1 MTGLEHPDSSPGL
14 GVLFLNYLR
23 RVNICLVR
31 TIASTAFTRQ
41 KPTLPPLN
49 PTPLKS
55 QASIQP
61 PSKDKPHHTAT
72 PKPILITSDPIT
84 SSSRATPPHLLQRK
98 RLPITLD
105 ETQLEENFIKGSG
118 KGGQKVNKAVSCVQL
133 KHVPTGIVIKTQR
146 FRDLASNRKEARKLL
161 SLDLDDL
168 CNGPLSKR
176 NAEKT
181 KDAEKTKRSTQKAK
195 KRLAMKM
202 VEKEAA
208 KNSSATSAA
217 TSAGNDNQGNSES
230 PEPK

>member
-1 MTGLEHPDSSPGL
+1 M
-14 GVLFLNYLR
+14 LR
-23 RVNICLVR
+23 SLRTLSLSVGVR
-31 TIASTAFTRQ
+31 TIASSAFSRQ
-41 KPTLPPLN
+41 KSTPAPLN

-55 QASIQP
+55 QASTQP
-61 PSKDKPHHTAT
+61 PNKDKPLLTTT
-72 PKPILITSDPIT
+72 PKPTLITSDPVT
-84 SSSRATPPHLLQRK
+84 SSSRSTPPHLLQRK

-168 CNGPLSKR
+168 YNGPLSKR
-176 NAEKT
+176 NAEKA
-181 KDAEKTKRSTQKAK
+181 KEAEKTKRSTQKAK

-202 VEKEAA
+202 AEKEAA
-208 KNSSATSAA
+208 KKNAATFAA
-217 TSAGNDNQGNSES
+217 TSAGNDNEGNSES
-230 PEPK
+230 SEPK